1 MPRSYPDNGSKQA
14 GNAAAGEP
22 ILRDARKGTSRKRM
36 TPIEIVAAN
45 LNALIEHHRKTGG
58 RLTSIYAI
66 EAATAA
72 LGEKV
77 GKTTVDR
84 IVKSAEGWNI
94 VNLEPIAKVFKLQ
107 PWQLLV
113 PNLVPTLPPVL
124 ASGSRAQRL
133 SDEALEIAL
142 QLDSIRNPDM
152 REVAVAK
159 AYMAAFRPQKPLPPT
174 DPVES

>member
-1 MPRSYPDNGSKQA
+1 
-14 GNAAAGEP
+14 
-22 ILRDARKGTSRKRM
+22 M
-36 TPIEIVAAN
+36 TPLEIVAAN
-45 LNALIEHHRKTGG
+45 LKALIDHHRKTGG
-58 RLTSIYAI
+58 RLTSVYAV
-66 EAATAA
+66 EAATEST
-72 LGEKV
+72 GEKV

-84 IVKSAEGWNI
+84 MLRGEAGFSVTH
-94 VNLEPIAKVFKLQ
+94 LEPVAKAFKLQ
-107 PWQLLV
+107 AWQLLV

-159 AYMAAFRPQKPLPPT
+159 AYVAAFRPQKPLQPIDLPEGQVAPT
-174 DPVES
+174 DKQQTDR